1 MFAAGGICFLLLGNL
16 GRKIRSLPTR
26 AAAGMMTI
34 TGVELAAGLLVNR
47 NFTVW
52 DYRRQPYNFRGQI
65 CPQFMALWLPLSW
78 AAMGL
83 YRLLDEAL
91 DPDPT

>member
-1 MFAAGGICFLLLGNL
+1 MAVIGSGVIPA
-16 GRKIRSLPTR
+16 RSKASPAK
-26 AAAGMMTI
+26 AAAGMLSI

-47 NFTVW
+47 DFSVW

-65 CPQFMALWLPLSW
+65 CPQFMALWLPLSL

-83 YRLLDEAL
+83 YRLLDRAL
-91 DPDPT
+91 EPDPT